1 MLLHC
6 LVLGDSLSWRMFSVN
21 VEETA
26 MVTTLKE
33 KVSNKH
39 KQVCANDPA
48 ALELD
53 FLKAC
58 ALFMPIHRA
67 SG

>member
-1 MLLHC
+1 
-6 LVLGDSLSWRMFSVN
+6 MFSVN